1 MQDIPFDFAFD
12 IGSINAKCK
21 ENIAAAVSECENRIE
36 REVLRTA
43 EEIFAAGEKLKIVLV
58 CGRSASGK
66 TTVTKKVCE
75 KLCKMCREARHIAL
89 DDFFLGISALPK
101 NPDGT
106 YDMESIKGLDVALA
120 NECFAKLLGEGF
132 ADFPTFDFPKQRR
145 GETWN
150 RVELGKSGL
159 IIIEG
164 IHALN
169 PLLTENLPEEG
180 IMRVYI
186 QPECSYYFGGE
197 KILSPKDIRIIRRA
211 VRDELFRGWSAEKT
225 LIQWK
230 SVLDGEKIYIE
241 PYIDSAKIKVN
252 SSMEIEPMFFKDI
265 LGKML
270 SEISEDSEYYSF
282 GKGLLDKISLFCGAD
297 AKFLPKDSLLREFV
311 G

>member
-66 TTVTKKVCE
+66 TTFTKKVCE